1 MVMLVR
7 ILTRCQGVKE
17 AIVASAPPPLLGAK
31 LWGAVLAALAL
42 GASGKT
48 SLFFPYSELGS
59 HEFAIFSP
67 FLGRTVIEI

>member
-31 LWGAVLAALAL
+31 LRGALLAALAL

-48 SLFFPYSELGS
+48 SLFFPSASWVQMSSLYYLSILRQEL
-59 HEFAIFSP
+59 
-67 FLGRTVIEI
+67 